1 MEKSPDAYRTIS
13 EVAEELKLPQHVLRF
28 WETRFPQ
35 IKPMKRGGNRRF
47 YKPGDVELLRA
58 IKSLLYGDGY
68 TIKGVQRILKE
79 QGPRAVAS
87 LAQSGQV
94 GTSGKRPQPSLEPS
108 LDSAIPDSPDHPDA
122 PPPSAPDQL
131 GSAYSRG
138 GASLAL
144 QREPPDDA
152 DRSKPDSRTMA
163 PGVGRARDS
172 LEAVLFELA
181 ECERILAAAAFVDR
195 GSP

>member
-108 LDSAIPDSPDHPDA
+108 LDSGIPDGPDVDA
-122 PPPSAPDQL
+122 PAPDQL

-138 GASLAL
+138 GASLAP

-163 PGVGRARDS
+163 PVAARARDS